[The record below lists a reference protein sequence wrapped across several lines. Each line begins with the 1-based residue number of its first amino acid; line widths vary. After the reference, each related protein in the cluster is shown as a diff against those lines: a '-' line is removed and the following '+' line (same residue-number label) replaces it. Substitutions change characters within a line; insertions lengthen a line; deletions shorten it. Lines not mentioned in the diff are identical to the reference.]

1 MKKRVLGGNLEV
13 SAIGVGCMGLSHAE
27 GAPAEEGEA
36 IRFLREAAEVG
47 YTFFDTAETYGFP
60 EDPHH
65 NEKLVGKAFEGMR
78 DQVVIAS
85 KFGVA
90 FDYAARLDRHP
101 LIVDSKPDTIR
112 RSIEGTLRRLRTDH
126 VDMYYQHRI
135 DPEVE
140 PEVVA
145 ETVGE
150 LIAEGKVLNWGI
162 STVGEEYLRRAH
174 AVTPVAAVE
183 NMYNLTDRSQERMFG
198 VFDELGIGLV
208 VHCPLAK
215 GLLTGT
221 FSKGTT
227 FEAGDY
233 RAFMVNDE
241 SINRTAELVGYLRE
255 LGDEK
260 GVTPGQLSL
269 AWLLA
274 KRPYVVPIPG
284 MRKQSRLA
292 ENAGA
297 ADVVLTAEE
306 VARIDEL
313 SAPLQA

>member
-90 FDYAARLDRHP
+90 FDYAAGLDRHP

-150 LIAEGKVLNWGI
+150 LIAEGKVLKWGI

-241 SINRTAELVGYLRE
+241 SIDRTAELVGYLRE

-284 MRKQSRLA
+284 MRKVSRLA

-297 ADVVLTAEE
+297 ADVLLTADE